1 MRRREEGQR
10 GQKKTSVLFFLAA
23 LEGAPPPLPTNVH
36 PTFMPMKQLELKPR
50 ERWREAGWSGG
61 RAESPNVINLL
72 FFLL

>member
-36 PTFMPMKQLELKPR
+36 PTFMPMKQLELKHR
-50 ERWREAGWSGG
+50 GSDGEKLGGREAERSL
-61 RAESPNVINLL
+61 PM
-72 FFLL
+72 